1 MKKMPRFLPELGAI
15 ALLAGGLALLLPAA
29 PAPHHPAAGAP
40 VASAPADAPAGTAD
54 TGAPAPPPAPVPE
67 PTRAEPRPAATPN
80 SAAPSPSAAST
91 VVPSGVAAAGDGPAG
106 DPAIQA
112 GFAKAHPSDLA
123 PPDADALAALGRD
136 VWLAETTG
144 AGREKWPQ
152 YFSPGPGASAPY
164 FYSGVRIQAAAAHSD
179 PAVPGGARV
188 DLLWTGTSPT
198 GDYGDRRPATVTFTR
213 TRTSTGWEPT
223 R

>member
-1 MKKMPRFLPELGAI
+1 MKMPRFLPEFGAI
-15 ALLAGGLALLLPAA
+15 ALLAGGLALLIPAGR
-29 PAPHHPAAGAP
+29 APHHPSTGALA
-40 VASAPADAPAGTAD
+40 ASAQAEAPPIAAD
-54 TGAPAPPPAPVPE
+54 TGLPAPVP
-67 PTRAEPRPAATPN
+67 PTAEARPTASSSSTPPSPAAWP
-80 SAAPSPSAAST
+80 T

-112 GFAKAHPSDLA
+112 GFAKAYPSDLA
-123 PPDADALAALGRD
+123 PADADALVALGRD

-152 YFSPGPGASAPY
+152 YFSPGPGASGPY

-179 PAVPGGARV
+179 DTAPGSARV
-188 DLLWTGTSPT
+188 DMLWVGTSPT

-213 TRTSTGWEPT
+213 TSTGWEPT